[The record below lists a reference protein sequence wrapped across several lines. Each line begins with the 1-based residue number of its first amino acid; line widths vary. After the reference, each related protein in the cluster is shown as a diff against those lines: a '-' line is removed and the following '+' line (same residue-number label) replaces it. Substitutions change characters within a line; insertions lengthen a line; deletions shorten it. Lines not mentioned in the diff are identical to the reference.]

1 MSAAPCAALV
11 PYLGHGDD
19 GAAAWARLAPGERRR
34 TAMQAARDHDG
45 PTLWSLTEA
54 WLRTFGMAGA
64 TVASGTVRSYR
75 CGVHALLEAWTTQ
88 DLLRPDLEAAT
99 IYIRLLERRGLAPS
113 TIQAR
118 VAAGRGLYAG
128 LRWCRAVTIDPF
140 AECRVPHDQTPA
152 WDKRMPYAE
161 DEVAALLLAARDPL
175 DAVLVQLGAHAGL
188 RAQECADLRWA
199 DVHLARRD
207 LVVRH
212 GKGGKQRVVALSATL
227 RQALQALE
235 RRADGYV
242 LPYRTAGSAWRHMQ
256 ALCRAAEVTPKGVH
270 ALRHSAGTRLYAETR
285 DLEATARHLGHCKLE
300 TTRIY
305 AKWSDRQ
312 LRETIGRW

>member
-1 MSAAPCAALV
+1 MSVAPCVALV
-11 PYLGHGDD
+11 PYLGSGDE
-19 GAAAWARLAPGERRR
+19 GAAAWARLAPAERRR
-34 TAMQAARDHDG
+34 TAVQAARDHDRA
-45 PTLWSLTEA
+45 TLWSLTEA
-54 WLRTFGMAGA
+54 WLRTFGSAGA
-64 TVASGTVRSYR
+64 TVAPGTVRSYH
-75 CGVHALLEAWTTQ
+75 CGVHALLAAWTAQ
-88 DLLRPDLEAAT
+88 DLLRPDPDAAT
-99 IYIRLLERRGLAPS
+99 LYIRLLERRGLAPS

-128 LRWCRAVTIDPF
+128 LRWCRAVTVDPF
-140 AECRVPHDQTPA
+140 TECRVPHDQTPA

-161 DEVAALLLAARDPL
+161 DEVAALLQAARDPL
-175 DAVLVQLGAHAGL
+175 DAVLVLLGAHAGL
-188 RAQECADLRWA
+188 RAQECTDLRWA

-207 LVVRH
+207 LVVRR

-256 ALCRAAEVTPKGVH
+256 ALCQVAEVTPKGVH

-285 DLEATARHLGHCKLE
+285 DLEATARHLGHSKLE

>member
-11 PYLGHGDD
+11 PYLGHGDA
-19 GAAAWARLAPGERRR
+19 GAAAWSRLAPSERRR
-34 TAMQAARDHDG
+34 TAMQAARDHDS

-54 WLRTFGMAGA
+54 WLRTFSPTGA
-64 TVASGTVRSYR
+64 TVSPGTVRSYR
-75 CGVHALLEAWTTQ
+75 CGVHALLAAWIRQ
-88 DLLRPDLEAAT
+88 DLLHPDPESARL
-99 IYIRLLERRGLAPS
+99 YIHLLERRGLAPS
-113 TIQAR
+113 TIQAKGSTLR
-118 VAAGRGLYAG
+118 ARHQRNVAGR
-128 LRWCRAVTIDPF
+128 
-140 AECRVPHDQTPA
+140 
-152 WDKRMPYAE
+152 
-161 DEVAALLLAARDPL
+161 
-175 DAVLVQLGAHAGL
+175 
-188 RAQECADLRWA
+188 

-227 RQALQALE
+227 RQALQALQ

-270 ALRHSAGTRLYAETR
+270 ALRHAAGTRLYAETR
-285 DLEATARHLGHCKLE
+285 DLEATARHLGHSKLE
-300 TTRIY
+300 TTCIY

>member
-1 MSAAPCAALV
+1 MSAAPSVALV
-11 PYLGHGDD
+11 PYLGSGDE
-19 GAAAWARLAPGERRR
+19 GVAAWARLAPGERRR

-45 PTLWSLTEA
+45 ATLWSLTEA
-54 WLRTFGMAGA
+54 WLRTFGAAGA
-64 TVASGTVRSYR
+64 TVAPGTVRSYC
-75 CGVHALLEAWTTQ
+75 CGVHALLAAWTGQ
-88 DLLRPDLEAAT
+88 DLLHPDPDAAT
-99 IYIRLLERRGLAPS
+99 TYIRLLERRGLAPS

-118 VAAGRGLYAG
+118 VAAGRGLYAA
-128 LRWCRAVTIDPF
+128 LRWCRALAIDPF

-152 WDKRMPYAE
+152 WDKRMPYGD
-161 DEVAALLLAARDPL
+161 DEVAALLQAARDPL
-175 DAVLVQLGAHAGL
+175 DAVLVLLGAHAGL
-188 RAQECADLRWA
+188 RAQECADLRWT

-207 LVVRH
+207 LVVRQ

-227 RQALQALE
+227 RQVLHALE

-256 ALCRAAEVTPKGVH
+256 ALCQAAGVTPKGVH
-270 ALRHSAGTRLYAETR
+270 ALRHAAGTRLYAETR
-285 DLEATARHLGHCKLE
+285 DLEATARHLGHSKLE

>member
-1 MSAAPCAALV
+1 M
-11 PYLGHGDD
+11 
-19 GAAAWARLAPGERRR
+19 
-34 TAMQAARDHDG
+34 
-45 PTLWSLTEA
+45 
-54 WLRTFGMAGA
+54 RTFGPAGA
-64 TVASGTVRSYR
+64 MVAPGTVRSYR
-75 CGVHALLEAWTTQ
+75 CGVHALLAAWTGQ
-88 DLLRPDLEAAT
+88 DLLHPDPDAAT
-99 IYIRLLERRGLAPS
+99 TYIRLLERRGLAPS

-118 VAAGRGLYAG
+118 VAAGRGLYAA
-128 LRWCRAVTIDPF
+128 LRWCRALAIDPF

-152 WDKRMPYAE
+152 WDKRMPYGD
-161 DEVAALLLAARDPL
+161 DEVAALLQAARDPL
-175 DAVLVQLGAHAGL
+175 DAVLVLLGAHAGL
-188 RAQECADLRWA
+188 RAQECADLRWT

-207 LVVRH
+207 LVVRQ

-227 RQALQALE
+227 RQVLHALE

-256 ALCRAAEVTPKGVH
+256 ALCRAAGVTPKGVH
-270 ALRHSAGTRLYAETR
+270 ALRHAAGTRLYAETR
-285 DLEATARHLGHCKLE
+285 DLEATARHLGHSKLE

>member
-1 MSAAPCAALV
+1 
-11 PYLGHGDD
+11 
-19 GAAAWARLAPGERRR
+19 
-34 TAMQAARDHDG
+34 MQAARDHDG
-45 PTLWSLTEA
+45 ATLWSLTEA
-54 WLRTFGMAGA
+54 WLRTFGAAGA
-64 TVASGTVRSYR
+64 TVAPGTVRSYR
-75 CGVHALLEAWTTQ
+75 CGVHALLAAWTGQ
-88 DLLRPDLEAAT
+88 DLLHPDPDAAT
-99 IYIRLLERRGLAPS
+99 TYIRLLERRGLAPS

-118 VAAGRGLYAG
+118 VAAGRGLYAA
-128 LRWCRAVTIDPF
+128 LRWCRALAIDPF

-152 WDKRMPYAE
+152 WDKRMPYGD
-161 DEVAALLLAARDPL
+161 DEVAALLQAARDPL
-175 DAVLVQLGAHAGL
+175 DAVLVLLGAHAGL
-188 RAQECADLRWA
+188 RAQECADLRWT

-207 LVVRH
+207 LVVRQ

-227 RQALQALE
+227 RQALHALE

-256 ALCRAAEVTPKGVH
+256 ALCRAAGVTPKGVH
-270 ALRHSAGTRLYAETR
+270 ALRHAAGTRLYAETR
-285 DLEATARHLGHCKLE
+285 DLEATARHLGHSKLE

>member
-1 MSAAPCAALV
+1 MSAAPCVALG
-11 PYLGHGDD
+11 PYLGSGDD
-19 GAAAWARLAPGERRR
+19 GAAAWSRLAPGERRR
-34 TAMQAARDHDG
+34 TAMQAARDHDRT
-45 PTLWSLTEA
+45 TLWSLTEA
-54 WLRTFGMAGA
+54 WLRMFGPAGA
-64 TVASGTVRSYR
+64 TVAPGTVRSYH
-75 CGVHALLEAWTTQ
+75 CGVHALRAAWTAQ
-88 DLLRPDLEAAT
+88 DLLHPDPDAAT
-99 IYIRLLERRGLAPS
+99 LYIRLLERRGLAPS

-128 LRWCRAVTIDPF
+128 LRWCRAVTVDPF

-161 DEVAALLLAARDPL
+161 DEVAALLQAARAPL
-175 DAVLVQLGAHAGL
+175 DAVLVLLGAHAGL

-207 LVVRH
+207 LVVRR

-227 RQALQALE
+227 RQALAALE

-256 ALCRAAEVTPKGVH
+256 ALCQAAEVTPKGVH
-270 ALRHSAGTRLYAETR
+270 ALRHSAGTRLYAETH
-285 DLEATARHLGHCKLE
+285 DLEATARHLGHSKLE

>member
-1 MSAAPCAALV
+1 MSTAPCHALI

-19 GAAAWARLAPGERRR
+19 GAIAWSRLAPSDRRR
-34 TAMQAARDHDG
+34 TAMQAARDHDRA
-45 PTLWSLTEA
+45 TLWSLTEA
-54 WLRTFGMAGA
+54 WLRTFSAAGA
-64 TVASGTVRSYR
+64 SISAGTVRSYR
-75 CGVHALLEAWTTQ
+75 CGVSSLLVAWASQ
-88 DLLRPDLEAAT
+88 DLLRPDPDAAAF
-99 IYIRLLERRGLAPS
+99 YLRQLERRGLAPT

-118 VAAGRGLYAG
+118 LAAGRGLYAA
-128 LRWCRAVTIDPF
+128 LHWCRAVTVDPF
-140 AECRVPHDQTPA
+140 AHCHVPHDPTPA
-152 WDKRMPYAE
+152 WDKRMPYGD
-161 DEVAALLLAARDPL
+161 DEVAALLQAARDPC
-175 DAVLVQLGAHAGL
+175 DAVLVLLGAHAGL
-188 RAQECADLRWA
+188 RAQECTDLHWS

-212 GKGGKQRVVALSATL
+212 GKGSKQRVVALSATL

-235 RRADGYV
+235 RPPDGYV
-242 LPYRTAGSAWRHMQ
+242 LPYRTPGSAWRHMQ
-256 ALCRAAEVTPKGVH
+256 ALCRVAGVMPKGVH

-285 DLEATARHLGHCKLE
+285 DLEATARHLGHAKLE